1 MPLDAN
7 TLLRELMV
15 VLPPE
20 LPLPEIQIVNQP
32 GTPWLARDV
41 WRVGGHNTTIFLQK
55 VITGDERTL
64 RRVLA
69 HELCH
74 HAVFLLEALPG
85 KAYGSGHGRSF
96 HAWAD
101 RFNTQFGKDFVTDTS
116 DQDFVQ
122 VEDGRTYLVL
132 LKKNS
137 SGALLWSW
145 AVRPSSTQRET
156 IQKTLESA
164 EAKLVQTPD
173 RDFTLGARIGKGFSS
188 TWDQGLKDRLQVLWD
203 NGKTVKVATVDFE
216 VDDGPGTS
224 PYVRI
229 TLQPKLGFHYD
240 LRLTRDARGN
250 YEGEMFRM
258 DAAHGGPPYKVSG
271 STIGAL
277 TQSCW
282 AVLDEGYRIKTDEAE
297 REGDRTRRT
306 QLVMEWRLF
315 RQNLMADLER
325 KFRVTPPGPR
335 RDWSRPWEHALKEGS
350 MARIRTTLTRQE
362 LLDRFRVAFPS
373 WRVELSGGELIAMAS
388 INRDWQEVQGDLV
401 KLRGLTQDLAI
412 LTTAQTRQGRT
423 IITVDVH
430 DLH

>member
-1 MPLDAN
+1 MPLDPT
-7 TLLRELMV
+7 TLLRELMTI
-15 VLPPE
+15 LPPE
-20 LPLPEIQIVNQP
+20 LPMPEIQVVNQP
-32 GTPWLARDV
+32 GTPWLARCV
-41 WRVGGHNTTIFLQK
+41 WRVGAHNTTISLQT

-74 HAVFLLEALPG
+74 HAVFLLEVLPRNVRG
-85 KAYGSGHGRSF
+85 AGHGPSF

-101 RFNTQFGKDFVTDTS
+101 RFNARFGKDFVTDTS

-122 VEDGRTYLVL
+122 VGDGRNYLVL
-132 LKKNS
+132 LKKKPT
-137 SGALLWSW
+137 GGLVWSW
-145 AVRPSSTQRET
+145 AVKPSAIQREV
-156 IQKTLESA
+156 IQKTLDGS

-173 RDFTLGARIGKGFSS
+173 RDFTLGIRIGKGFSS
-188 TWDQGLKDRLQVLWD
+188 TWDANLNARLQALWD
-203 NGKTVKVATVDFE
+203 TGQVVKVAAVDFE
-216 VDDGPGTS
+216 VDDGPGTT

-240 LRLTRDARGN
+240 LRLTLDTRGN

-258 DAAHGGPPYKVSG
+258 DASHGGPPYKVSG
-271 STIGAL
+271 RTIGEL

-282 AVLDEGYRIKTDEAE
+282 SVLDEGYRIKVDEAE

-315 RQNLMADLER
+315 RQNLMSDLER

-335 RDWSRPWEHALKEGS
+335 RDWSRPWEHALKEGN
-350 MARIRTTLTRQE
+350 MARIRTTTTRQE
-362 LLDRFRVAFPS
+362 LLERFRSAFPS
-373 WRVELSGGELIAMAS
+373 WRVELSGGEMIAMADLH
-388 INRDWQEVQGDLV
+388 RDWQEVQEDLN
-401 KLRGLTQDLAI
+401 KLRELAQDLSV

-430 DLH
+430 DLR